1 MYKKITHQIVEE
13 HFAHPIAAE
22 LKTNVDKTKPKSE
35 VDYLG
40 RVLDPITHKPM
51 IDKKTGKYVYA
62 VKPMLH
68 PDKKTNPKPKGY
80 IEYYNLSP
88 LSQVEKDSLNYF
100 GQLAWRIRSLVIS
113 TTSGDKD
120 IDLLKTRMA
129 GDIDNI
135 SKIVEEVYGTD
146 ASTQFS
152 KLLNEVTLNLIDV
165 ITLVNQD
172 VDTTDSMKKLND
184 SNVAL
189 GNFLEKANSKWPSKT
204 VSDLLSQIE
213 NLYIMQTISRMKK
226 EWEAGVA
233 AADNAYDIF
242 VVKQD
247 DGGPSL
253 ADIFSHGILC
263 EMENKVEN
271 EYYDYMEA

>member
-1 MYKKITHQIVEE
+1 
-13 HFAHPIAAE
+13 
-22 LKTNVDKTKPKSE
+22 
-35 VDYLG
+35 
-40 RVLDPITHKPM
+40 
-51 IDKKTGKYVYA
+51 
-62 VKPMLH
+62 
-68 PDKKTNPKPKGY
+68 
-80 IEYYNLSP
+80 
-88 LSQVEKDSLNYF
+88 
-100 GQLAWRIRSLVIS
+100 
-113 TTSGDKD
+113 
-120 IDLLKTRMA
+120 MA

-263 EMENKVEN
+263 EIENKVEN

>member
-152 KLLNEVTLNLIDV
+152 KLLNEVTLNLVDV

-263 EMENKVEN
+263 EIENKVEN

>member
-247 DGGPSL
+247 NGEPSL
-253 ADIFSHGILC
+253 SDIFSHGILC
-263 EMENKVEN
+263 EIENKVEN